1 MRAIGEKTLGGVDKA
16 GGVARRKKRPQ
27 IMHKRHGALST
38 GKKIAKWLKFLANRT
53 YPQKGL
59 PFI

>member
-1 MRAIGEKTLGGVDKA
+1 VDKA
-16 GGVARRKKRPQ
+16 GSVARRKKRPQ

-38 GKKIAKWLKFLANRT
+38 GKKIAKWLKFLAKRT